1 MNTTGL
7 INSTENRLSELP
19 SAYGSDVKTMPGSMT
34 NTKRNSIAQNIL
46 HAEKSGHGSAVK
58 HKEQQRLAR
67 NSDSLRSKGH

>member
-34 NTKRNSIAQNIL
+34 NTKRNSIA
-46 HAEKSGHGSAVK
+46 
-58 HKEQQRLAR
+58 
-67 NSDSLRSKGH
+67 